1 MAAADSQHPN
11 VDPADADQSQP
22 SQADSTP
29 TIKDTTTK
37 KPAPEKSDDKPEK
50 MSRDVKDY
58 VELIE
63 TVARVEYSRLPNHLI
78 DHSELVNIGAIAIH
92 VLLTSNPD
100 TEYNITY
107 LSTAMKWAI
116 RNELR
121 HRYKWY
127 SLKTVQ
133 QEDDTDSG
141 KDGSGDSKAPSRDQ
155 VREAVYETIL
165 SVDGL
170 MEGENPQE
178 LRDDSYTPEEK
189 SELREMARVVK
200 ECIRRLPD
208 RDRQI
213 VEARFYQN
221 KKMREIGEMFDISPS
236 RTSRVVQS
244 ALDKVKKEL
253 TRRGYVPDTL

>member
-1 MAAADSQHPN
+1 MAKPTGKESAEKATKADDNDTPKAAA
-11 VDPADADQSQP
+11 A
-22 SQADSTP
+22 P
-29 TIKDTTTK
+29 TAK
-37 KPAPEKSDDKPEK
+37 KT
-50 MSRDVKDY
+50 VNDY

-78 DHSELVNIGAIAIH
+78 DHSELVNIGAIAVH

-127 SLKTVQ
+127 SLKTTQTETV
-133 QEDDTDSG
+133 ETN
-141 KDGSGDSKAPSRDQ
+141 DGDGVTREQ

-170 MEGENPQE
+170 MEGENPKE
-178 LRDDSYTPEEK
+178 IRDDNYTPEEK
-189 SELREMARVVK
+189 SELREMAQIVRDAIK
-200 ECIRRLPD
+200 RLPE
-208 RDRQI
+208 RERQI
-213 VEARFYQN
+213 VEARFYHN
-221 KKMREIGEMFDISPS
+221 KRMREIGAMFEISPS
-236 RTSRVVQS
+236 RISRIVQA
-244 ALDKVKKEL
+244 ALDKIKRDLE
-253 TRRGYVPDTL
+253 RRGFNADEVLD